1 MAEKKNYFRM
11 FTDILKEK
19 GKYSQ
24 GRIYLLWSVAAY
36 YITLGTLMYYGI
48 KNVGDEAEGIDI
60 ENFKMIV
67 DALEFAMSLFGG
79 YVFGGKFVDAYKAVK
94 GADTPSEDMG

>member
-1 MAEKKNYFRM
+1 M
-11 FTDILKEK
+11 FTDILREK

-24 GRIYLLWSVAAY
+24 GRVYLLWSVAAY
-36 YITLGTLMYYGI
+36 YATLGILTFAGLHPKM
-48 KNVGDEAEGIDI
+48 EIDM

-67 DALEFAMSLFGG
+67 DALEYAMTLFGG

-94 GADTPSEDMG
+94 GTDTPSEDMG